1 MTVFQH
7 LLFLVPRIHFP
18 VLNWMNALSKEM
30 NVFRTNMTVYQHLL
44 SLARPISLSNIG
56 NISLSSIDNLNHNL
70 SFSCIDTPSLDTPHT
85 IAVVNLVV
93 FITSQIQANYVH
105 RVRKS
110 HSQSNLKQ
118 VFIIHC
124 RRAVFITQQSEANHI
139 LRVSK
144 LHSQSTQ
151 VFIIHC
157 RHAVPPHVTR
167 HGTHFQ
173 LPRGDSIHWQQ
184 DRALRTACCVYTCR
198 PCMQQAACA
207 HTHTRIQHAGYIYS

>member
-1 MTVFQH
+1 MV
-7 LLFLVPRIHFP
+7 
-18 VLNWMNALSKEM
+18 
-30 NVFRTNMTVYQHLL
+30 
-44 SLARPISLSNIG
+44 
-56 NISLSSIDNLNHNL
+56 
-70 SFSCIDTPSLDTPHT
+70 
-85 IAVVNLVV
+85 VV

-198 PCMQQAACA
+198 PCMQQAACT
-207 HTHTRIQHAGYIYS
+207 HTHTHTLNMLDIYTCRPCCAHARSRLRAYTHTLSLTHSLTHPLTHSP